1 MDSPNFVNL
10 IQAATFGVSIL
21 GCLLLW
27 RKGPFYGIALL
38 LALIAFASSINIL
51 EETGITRD
59 IYVISP
65 IFIMLFGPAN
75 YLAAK
80 HLTNE
85 KLETID
91 WLHLLPVVPVFLFTS
106 HVSAVI
112 AIGTFWRLAYVYFT
126 ASLLIQYKRSLDE
139 ERSDSDE
146 FSFNWLIWV
155 VVGTTLF
162 NLADLVRLN
171 SQSFIPY
178 ELNVIGQGINNGVWL
193 VVVMIITVKLL
204 EQKKL
209 PKPTNA
215 IKKEVIKEPLEDNYL
230 STYNELNKLVNT
242 NQWFLKPRLTLSDVS
257 EFTGLQVRD
266 ISRAINTVTNKSF
279 NEYINE
285 YRIKHVLQ
293 ALDTC
298 SPHSFTRL
306 YTDAGFSSK
315 ASFNKVFKEY
325 TGMTPSKYKSQNK
338 V

>member
-1 MDSPNFVNL
+1 MDSLNFVNL
-10 IQAATFGVSIL
+10 IQAATVGVSIL

-27 RKGPFYGIALL
+27 RKGLFYGIALL

-51 EETGITRD
+51 EETGVTRD
-59 IYVISP
+59 IYLLSP

-80 HLTNE
+80 HITSGRF
-85 KLETID
+85 KTID
-91 WLHLLPVVPVFLFTS
+91 WLHLLPVAPVLLFTS
-106 HVSAVI
+106 HVSIVI
-112 AIGTFWRLAYVYFT
+112 AIGTFWRLAYTYFT
-126 ASLLIQYKRSLDE
+126 ARLLIQYKRTLDE

-146 FSFNWLIWV
+146 FSLNWLVWI
-155 VVGTTLF
+155 VVGTALF

-178 ELNVIGQGINNGVWL
+178 ELNVIGQGINNSIWL

-204 EQKKL
+204 EQKTL
-209 PKPTNA
+209 PKPTKINEEE
-215 IKKEVIKEPLEDNYL
+215 IGKEPLQENYL
-230 STYNELNKLVNT
+230 STFNELNKLVNT
-242 NQWFLKPRLTLSDVS
+242 NQLFLKPRLTLSDVS

-285 YRIKHVLQ
+285 YRIKHICQ

-298 SPHSFTRL
+298 SPHSLTRL

-325 TGMTPSKYKSQNK
+325 TGMTPSEYKSQNK

>member
-1 MDSPNFVNL
+1 MDSLNFVNL
-10 IQAATFGVSIL
+10 IQAATVGVSIM

-27 RKGPFYGIALL
+27 RKGLFYGIALL

-51 EETGITRD
+51 EETGVTRD
-59 IYVISP
+59 IYLLSP

-80 HLTNE
+80 HITSG
-85 KLETID
+85 KFKTID
-91 WLHLLPVVPVFLFTS
+91 WLHLLPVAPVLLFTS
-106 HVSAVI
+106 HVSIVI
-112 AIGTFWRLAYVYFT
+112 AIGTFWRLAYTYFT
-126 ASLLIQYKRSLDE
+126 ARLLIQYKRTLDE

-146 FSFNWLIWV
+146 FSLNWLVWI
-155 VVGTTLF
+155 VVGTALF

-178 ELNVIGQGINNGVWL
+178 ELNVIGQGINNSIWL
-193 VVVMIITVKLL
+193 VIVMIITVKLL
-204 EQKKL
+204 DQKTL
-209 PKPTNA
+209 PKPTKINEEN
-215 IKKEVIKEPLEDNYL
+215 IVKEPLQESYL
-230 STYNELNKLVNT
+230 STFNELNKLVNT

-257 EFTGLQVRD
+257 EFAGLQVRD

-285 YRIKHVLQ
+285 YRIKHICQ
-293 ALDTC
+293 ALDAC
-298 SPHSFTRL
+298 SPHSLTRL

-325 TGMTPSKYKSQNK
+325 TGMTPSEYKSQNK

>member
-1 MDSPNFVNL
+1 MDSLNFVNL
-10 IQAATFGVSIL
+10 IQAATVGVSIL

-27 RKGPFYGIALL
+27 RKGLFYGIALL

-51 EETGITRD
+51 EETGVTRD
-59 IYVISP
+59 IYLLSP

-80 HLTNE
+80 HITSGRF
-85 KLETID
+85 KTID
-91 WLHLLPVVPVFLFTS
+91 WLHLLPVAPVLLFTS
-106 HVSAVI
+106 HVSIVI
-112 AIGTFWRLAYVYFT
+112 AIGTFWRLAYTYFT
-126 ASLLIQYKRSLDE
+126 ARLLIQYKRTLDE

-146 FSFNWLIWV
+146 FSLNWLVWI
-155 VVGTTLF
+155 VVGTALF

-178 ELNVIGQGINNGVWL
+178 ELNVIGQGINNSIWL

-204 EQKKL
+204 EQKTL
-209 PKPTNA
+209 PKPTKINEEE
-215 IKKEVIKEPLEDNYL
+215 IGKEPLQENYL
-230 STYNELNKLVNT
+230 STFNELNKLVNT

-285 YRIKHVLQ
+285 YRIKHICQ

-298 SPHSFTRL
+298 SPHSLTRL

-325 TGMTPSKYKSQNK
+325 TGMTPSEYKSQNK

>member
-1 MDSPNFVNL
+1 MDSLNFVNL
-10 IQAATFGVSIL
+10 IQAATVGVSIL

-27 RKGPFYGIALL
+27 RKGLFYGIALL

-51 EETGITRD
+51 EETGVTRD
-59 IYVISP
+59 IYLLSP

-80 HLTNE
+80 HITSGRF
-85 KLETID
+85 KTID
-91 WLHLLPVVPVFLFTS
+91 WLHLLPVAPVLLFTS
-106 HVSAVI
+106 HVSIVI
-112 AIGTFWRLAYVYFT
+112 AIGTFWRLAYTYFT
-126 ASLLIQYKRSLDE
+126 ARLLIQYKRTLDE

-146 FSFNWLIWV
+146 FSLNWLVWI
-155 VVGTTLF
+155 VVGTALF

-178 ELNVIGQGINNGVWL
+178 ELNVIGQGINNSIWL

-204 EQKKL
+204 EQKTL
-209 PKPTNA
+209 PKPTKINEEE
-215 IKKEVIKEPLEDNYL
+215 IGKEPLQENYL
-230 STYNELNKLVNT
+230 STFNKLNKLVNT

-285 YRIKHVLQ
+285 YRIKHICQ

-298 SPHSFTRL
+298 SPHSLTRL

-325 TGMTPSKYKSQNK
+325 TGMTPSEYKSQNK

>member
-1 MDSPNFVNL
+1 MDSLNFVNL
-10 IQAATFGVSIL
+10 IQAATVSVSIL
-21 GCLLLW
+21 GCLLFW
-27 RKGPFYGIALL
+27 RKGLFHGIALL

-51 EETGITRD
+51 EETGVTRD
-59 IYVISP
+59 IYLLSP

-80 HLTNE
+80 HITSGRF
-85 KLETID
+85 ETID
-91 WLHLLPVVPVFLFTS
+91 WLHFLPIAPLFLFTS
-106 HVSAVI
+106 HVSIVI
-112 AIGTFWRLAYVYFT
+112 AIGTFWRLAYTYFT
-126 ASLLIQYKRSLDE
+126 ARLLIQYKRTLDE

-146 FSFNWLIWV
+146 FSLNWLVWI
-155 VVGTTLF
+155 VVGTALF

-171 SQSFIPY
+171 SQSYIPN
-178 ELNVIGQGINNGVWL
+178 ELNVIGQGINNSIWL
-193 VVVMIITVKLL
+193 VIVMIITVKLL
-204 EQKKL
+204 EQKTL
-209 PKPTNA
+209 PTPTKINEEE
-215 IKKEVIKEPLEDNYL
+215 IGMEPLQESYL
-230 STYNELNKLVNT
+230 STFNELNKLVNT
-242 NQWFLKPRLTLSDVS
+242 NQWFLKPRLTLNDVS

-285 YRIKHVLQ
+285 YRIKHICQ
-293 ALDTC
+293 SLDAISSHTL
-298 SPHSFTRL
+298 TRL

>member
-1 MDSPNFVNL
+1 MDSLNFVNL
-10 IQAATFGVSIL
+10 IQAATVSVSIL

-27 RKGPFYGIALL
+27 RKGLFYGIALL

-51 EETGITRD
+51 EETGVTRD
-59 IYVISP
+59 IYLLSP

-80 HLTNE
+80 HITSGRF
-85 KLETID
+85 KTID
-91 WLHLLPVVPVFLFTS
+91 WLHLLPVAPVLLFTS
-106 HVSAVI
+106 HVSIVI
-112 AIGTFWRLAYVYFT
+112 AIGTFWRLAYTYFT
-126 ASLLIQYKRSLDE
+126 ARLLIQYKRTLDE

-146 FSFNWLIWV
+146 FSLNWLVWI
-155 VVGTTLF
+155 VVGTALF

-171 SQSFIPY
+171 SQSFIHY
-178 ELNVIGQGINNGVWL
+178 ELNVIGQGINNSLWL

-204 EQKKL
+204 EQNTL
-209 PKPTNA
+209 PKPTKINEEE
-215 IKKEVIKEPLEDNYL
+215 IGKEPLQENYL
-230 STYNELNKLVNT
+230 STFNELNKLVNT

-285 YRIKHVLQ
+285 YRIKHICQGLY
-293 ALDTC
+293 TC
-298 SPHSFTRL
+298 SPHSLTRL

-325 TGMTPSKYKSQNK
+325 TGMTPSEYKSQNK

>member
-1 MDSPNFVNL
+1 MDSLNFVNL
-10 IQAATFGVSIL
+10 IQAATVGVSIL

-27 RKGPFYGIALL
+27 RKGLFYGIALL

-51 EETGITRD
+51 EETGVTRD
-59 IYVISP
+59 IYLLSP
-65 IFIMLFGPAN
+65 IFIMLFGPTN

-80 HLTNE
+80 HITSGRF
-85 KLETID
+85 KTID
-91 WLHLLPVVPVFLFTS
+91 WLHLLPVAPILLFTS
-106 HVSAVI
+106 HVSIVI
-112 AIGTFWRLAYVYFT
+112 AIGTFWRLAYTYFT
-126 ASLLIQYKRSLDE
+126 ARLLIQYKRTLDE

-146 FSFNWLIWV
+146 FSLNWLVWI
-155 VVGTTLF
+155 VVGTALF

-178 ELNVIGQGINNGVWL
+178 ELNVIGQGINNSIWL
-193 VVVMIITVKLL
+193 VAVMIITVKLL
-204 EQKKL
+204 DQKTL
-209 PKPTNA
+209 PKP
-215 IKKEVIKEPLEDNYL
+215 IKINEEGIGKEPLQENYL
-230 STYNELNKLVNT
+230 STFNELNKLVNT

-285 YRIKHVLQ
+285 YRIKHICQ
-293 ALDTC
+293 ALDAC
-298 SPHSFTRL
+298 SPHSLTRL

-325 TGMTPSKYKSQNK
+325 SGMTPSEYKSQNK

>member
-1 MDSPNFVNL
+1 MDSLNFVNL
-10 IQAATFGVSIL
+10 IQAATVGVSIL

-27 RKGPFYGIALL
+27 RKGLFYGISLL

-51 EETGITRD
+51 EETGVTRD
-59 IYVISP
+59 IYLLSP

-80 HLTNE
+80 HITSGRF
-85 KLETID
+85 KTID
-91 WLHLLPVVPVFLFTS
+91 WLHLLPVAPVLLFTS
-106 HVSAVI
+106 HVSIVI
-112 AIGTFWRLAYVYFT
+112 AIGTFWRLAYTYFT
-126 ASLLIQYKRSLDE
+126 ARLLIQYKRTLDE

-146 FSFNWLIWV
+146 FSLNWLVWI
-155 VVGTTLF
+155 VVGTALF

-178 ELNVIGQGINNGVWL
+178 ELNVIGQGINNSIWL

-204 EQKKL
+204 EQKTL
-209 PKPTNA
+209 PKPTKINEEE
-215 IKKEVIKEPLEDNYL
+215 IGKEPLQENYL
-230 STYNELNKLVNT
+230 STFNELNKLVNT

-285 YRIKHVLQ
+285 YRIKHICQ

-298 SPHSFTRL
+298 SPHSLTRL

-325 TGMTPSKYKSQNK
+325 TGMTPSEYKSQNK

>member
-1 MDSPNFVNL
+1 
-10 IQAATFGVSIL
+10 
-21 GCLLLW
+21 LW
-27 RKGPFYGIALL
+27 RKGLFYGIALL

-51 EETGITRD
+51 EETGVTRD
-59 IYVISP
+59 IYLLSP

-80 HLTNE
+80 HITSG
-85 KLETID
+85 KFKTID
-91 WLHLLPVVPVFLFTS
+91 WLHLLPVAPVLLFTS
-106 HVSAVI
+106 HVSIVI
-112 AIGTFWRLAYVYFT
+112 AIGTFWRLAYTYFT
-126 ASLLIQYKRSLDE
+126 ARLLIQYKRTLDE

-146 FSFNWLIWV
+146 FSLNWLVWI
-155 VVGTTLF
+155 VVGTALF

-178 ELNVIGQGINNGVWL
+178 ELNVIGQGINNSIWL
-193 VVVMIITVKLL
+193 VIVMIITVKLL
-204 EQKKL
+204 DQKTL
-209 PKPTNA
+209 PKPTKINEEN
-215 IKKEVIKEPLEDNYL
+215 IVKEPLQESYL
-230 STYNELNKLVNT
+230 STFNELNKLVNT

-257 EFTGLQVRD
+257 EFAGLQVRD

-285 YRIKHVLQ
+285 YRIKHICQ
-293 ALDTC
+293 ALDAC
-298 SPHSFTRL
+298 SPHSLTRL

-325 TGMTPSKYKSQNK
+325 TGMTPSEYKSQNK